1 MPPHIPDAFR
11 AEQDTCAQCV
21 VCFFARFHGKDEE
34 GNLVYFKLSKMK
46 DLFDAH
52 DDGHYYLPIKSVK
65 VRQVFRIA

>member
-1 MPPHIPDAFR
+1 MHPVPSKTLVLNASS
-11 AEQDTCAQCV
+11 
-21 VCFFARFHGKDEE
+21 FFLARFHGKDEE

>member
-1 MPPHIPDAFR
+1 LCSTRFLFPPP
-11 AEQDTCAQCV
+11 
-21 VCFFARFHGKDEE
+21 RFHGKDEE

>member
-1 MPPHIPDAFR
+1 MHPAPTKALVLNAFSL
-11 AEQDTCAQCV
+11 
-21 VCFFARFHGKDEE
+21 FFARFHGKDEE

-52 DDGHYYLPIKSVK
+52 DDGHYYLPVKSVK